1 MKKINCVI
9 TSLILSAFALFAS
22 AQGDW
27 PPTDNSPMDMAYF
40 PVDYPILKIR
50 KQAPETPVVKIIY
63 SRPNK
68 KNRKVFGELVEYG
81 TVWRLGANEATE
93 VDFYQ
98 DVRIGNTRIK
108 KGRYTLYAIPTPEKW
123 TIIISKD
130 NDVWGSFAYNQKN
143 DILRTDIKVQKI
155 ASPVEVFSMM
165 FEKTN
170 TGANLLIAW
179 EDVKVSLPISF

>member
-1 MKKINCVI
+1 MKKIKNIFV
-9 TSLILSAFALFAS
+9 SLILSGCVLSVS
-22 AQGDW
+22 AQDAW
-27 PPTDNSPMDMAYF
+27 PATDNSPMDMAYF

-50 KQAPETPVVKIIY
+50 KQAPETPVVKVIY
-63 SRPNK
+63 SRPMK
-68 KNRKVFGELVEYG
+68 KNRTIFGELVEYG

-93 VDFYQ
+93 IDFYK
-98 DVRIGNTRIK
+98 DVKIGNTKIK
-108 KGRYTLYAIPTPEKW
+108 KGRYTIYAVPTPEKW

-143 DILRTDIKVQKI
+143 DILRTDIKVQKTTQ
-155 ASPVEVFSMM
+155 PVEVFSMM

-179 EDVKVSLPISF
+179 EDVKVILPISF